1 MAKATKESLAE
12 SRRKAKIE
20 NHLERKETIQED
32 DIIAYVEAMSM
43 EGHKKKLA
51 EDVTLKVLVGKVFEE
66 IILESLKTLFTKKV
80 QRKAAEEDNTLA
92 SVPGRTESKDENK
105 SKDVSELEDGAREVG
120 VMYVYLGAWAPMRM
134 SGSGTS
140 IGSTSSNVPIGKK
153 RSVTS
158 SQKVS

>member
-1 MAKATKESLAE
+1 MSSSIRITSGAYAAKEI
-12 SRRKAKIE
+12 R
-20 NHLERKETIQED
+20 
-32 DIIAYVEAMSM
+32 
-43 EGHKKKLA
+43 
-51 EDVTLKVLVGKVFEE
+51 LKVGDA
-66 IILESLKTLFTKKV
+66 SLGT
-80 QRKAAEEDNTLA
+80 AASEDNTLA